1 LHSGEFGARTSY
13 AIAVD
18 GETLLVDPLVDGDD
32 DPALARSTILSA
44 AACGSSSASRSI
56 PAAPSLELDVSLCA
70 VRLRR
75 ATFLPS

>member
-1 LHSGEFGARTSY
+1 
-13 AIAVD
+13 
-18 GETLLVDPLVDGDD
+18 VDGDD

-75 ATFLPS
+75 ATFLPSYLLSSLPPGVSACAGRGL